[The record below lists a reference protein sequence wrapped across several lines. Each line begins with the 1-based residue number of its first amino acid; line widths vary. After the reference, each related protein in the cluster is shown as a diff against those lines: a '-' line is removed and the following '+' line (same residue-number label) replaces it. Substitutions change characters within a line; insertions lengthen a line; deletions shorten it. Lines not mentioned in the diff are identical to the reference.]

1 MSAEPIAE
9 PTFITQ
15 SLQQELSDL
24 RKELQ
29 LSRQKSCESAD
40 LGKLFEALAKA
51 QLDMEVAKTDQTNPF
66 FKSNYADLASI
77 VKASRPF
84 LAKNGLSVAQRIIP
98 NDQGQ
103 LLLFTRLCHASGQ
116 WMESMMPIVPP
127 KNDIQT
133 IGSYITYLR
142 RYNYAAMV
150 GVVASGED
158 DDGETAMAVPRAN
171 PNSSKP
177 SDNGSESNI
186 SKAQLQVLADELEG
200 FEEVLESLLKG
211 FKIAK
216 LSDLPAKNYT
226 KCLQRIREIKRAK
239 EA

>member
-1 MSAEPIAE
+1 
-9 PTFITQ
+9 
-15 SLQQELSDL
+15 
-24 RKELQ
+24 
-29 LSRQKSCESAD
+29 
-40 LGKLFEALAKA
+40 
-51 QLDMEVAKTDQTNPF
+51 
-66 FKSNYADLASI
+66 
-77 VKASRPF
+77 
-84 LAKNGLSVAQRIIP
+84 
-98 NDQGQ
+98 
-103 LLLFTRLCHASGQ
+103 
-116 WMESMMPIVPP
+116 MPIVPP

>member
-1 MSAEPIAE
+1 MTAEAVKQDGFQPVDMRWLQAQMNKPGAKATESAE
-9 PTFITQ
+9 
-15 SLQQELSDL
+15 
-24 RKELQ
+24 
-29 LSRQKSCESAD
+29 

-51 QLDMEVAKTDQTNPF
+51 QMEMEVAKTDQTNPF

-84 LAKNGLSVAQRIIP
+84 LSKNGLSVAQRIIP
-98 NDQGQ
+98 TEDGK
-103 LLLFTRLCHASGQ
+103 LHLYTRLCHASGQ

-158 DDGETAMAVPRAN
+158 DDGEVAMAEPRKGN
-171 PNSSKP
+171 YSS
-177 SDNGSESNI
+177 SDNGSKGTEGKI
-186 SKAQLQVLADELEG
+186 SKAQLQVLSDELEG
-200 FEEVLESLLKG
+200 HEEILENLLKG

-216 LSDLPAKNYT
+216 LSDMPEKKYT
-226 KCLQRIREIKRAK
+226 QCMSRIREIKRAK